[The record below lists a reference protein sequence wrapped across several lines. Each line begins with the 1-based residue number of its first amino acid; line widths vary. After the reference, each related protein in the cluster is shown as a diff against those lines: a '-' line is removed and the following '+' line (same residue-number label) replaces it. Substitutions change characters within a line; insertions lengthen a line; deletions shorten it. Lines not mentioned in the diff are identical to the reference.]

1 MEDAGEALALC
12 DLAVLV
18 VRPTLLD
25 IAGLVRSI
33 SLVRKLAKP
42 HTVVVNQAQI
52 AREGVEPPVVK
63 RALRGLDYMQAPL
76 APSILR
82 SRTIYQT
89 ALETGRSAEE
99 GGDPTAARE
108 VAALW
113 EHVAE
118 LLAKEKDEAAA

>member
-1 MEDAGEALALC
+1 MAK
-12 DLAVLV
+12 
-18 VRPTLLD
+18 VR
-25 IAGLVRSI
+25 VSE
-33 SLVRKLAKP
+33 LAKEYGI
-42 HTVVVNQAQI
+42 TSKQALELLTDMGEFVKS
-52 AREGVEPPVVK
+52 ASSGVEPPVVK